1 MSHFSEIN
9 FREKDPR
16 INSDKNQIHSSM
28 NSRLNNRDL
37 MDIQIQKGMSNYNKR
52 IGLERDEFMMQS
64 KNKNLDDVQDNNDNN
79 INDINDINEL
89 NEFEFKRISQLTEKK
104 IGQQLIND
112 NLNCWRVNPLR
123 IHNGLYTAEAFDF
136 TNYAV
141 GKNSFYMYEFTL
153 ENKC

>member
-79 INDINDINEL
+79 INEL
-89 NEFEFKRISQLTEKK
+89 NEFENKNKFDIPERGMPMRPDYNLRQNSQRES
-104 IGQQLIND
+104 
-112 NLNCWRVNPLR
+112 
-123 IHNGLYTAEAFDF
+123 HNESFII
-136 TNYAV
+136 
-141 GKNSFYMYEFTL
+141 KNKS
-153 ENKC
+153 